1 MKALDGNDVNFGRRL
16 SFTLV
21 LLIALILGGNGLVI
35 LQFNRARLQTDRL
48 TSVSQQLIA
57 VLRLQESLSS
67 FHQRLN
73 ELAQSKDAHRL
84 LTEAEPL
91 RMALLEQAQQTRS
104 SLAYVPS
111 EFRVDPAFLM
121 ALDTTEV
128 NLPLEL
134 REVSAMATIGDW
146 EAVQIRIDGELKP
159 METMTSSLVT
169 SMDRELDEALP
180 RAVANMK
187 DVQRRIFIIVPATAI
202 STVFIAAFFGWAIA
216 RRMLELRLEERVNE
230 RTRIARDLHDTLL
243 QSFHGV
249 LMKFSAV
256 TYMLQDRPEA
266 QKTLEAVI
274 EQARQ
279 AVTEGRDAV
288 EGLRSSTVLT
298 NDLAR
303 AIVALGEELAAGDT
317 GQNRPKFRV
326 DVEGASMALAPIV
339 RDDVR
344 RIASEAVRNAFGH
357 AQARRI
363 EVEIHYERRQ
373 LRLRI
378 LDNGKG
384 IDQTLLEEGGRPGH
398 FGLAGMQERAR
409 LVGGKLAVWSQ
420 LGAGTEIELTI
431 PASIAYATG
440 RSMSSAKGAS

>member
-1 MKALDGNDVNFGRRL
+1 MKAPDGNDLNIGRRL
-16 SFTLV
+16 TLTLV
-21 LLIALILGGNGLVI
+21 MLIALILGGNGLVI
-35 LQFNRARLQTDRL
+35 LQFDRARLQTDRL

-73 ELAQSKDAHRL
+73 ELAQAKDAHRL

-91 RMALLEQAQQTRS
+91 RKVLLEQTRETRS

-134 REVSAMATIGDW
+134 RELSAMATVGDW
-146 EAVQIRIDGELKP
+146 EAVQVRVDGELKP
-159 METMTSSLVT
+159 MESMTSSLVK
-169 SMDRELDEALP
+169 SIDRDLDDALP

-187 DVQRRIFIIVPATAI
+187 DVQRSIFIIVPATAI
-202 STVFIAAFFGWAIA
+202 STVFIAAFFGWAVA
-216 RRMLELRLEERVNE
+216 RRLLELRLEERVNE

-256 TYMLQDRPEA
+256 TYMLPDRPEA
-266 QKTLEAVI
+266 RKTLEAVI

-288 EGLRSSTVLT
+288 EGLRSSMVLT

-303 AIVALGEELAAGDT
+303 AIVTLGEELADGDT
-317 GQNRPKFRV
+317 GRNSPEFRV
-326 DVEGASMALAPIV
+326 HVAGASVALAPIV
-339 RDDVR
+339 RDDVY

-357 AQARRI
+357 AQAGRI

-378 LDNGKG
+378 LDDGKG
-384 IDQTLLEEGGRPGH
+384 INQTLLEGGRPGH
-398 FGLAGMQERAR
+398 FGLPGMQERAR
-409 LVGGKLAVWSQ
+409 LVGGKLAVWSE
-420 LGAGTEIELTI
+420 LDSGTEIELTI
-431 PASIAYATG
+431 PASIAYAAG
-440 RSMSSAKGAS
+440 RPMSSGKGAS

>member
-1 MKALDGNDVNFGRRL
+1 MKAPDGDYVNIGRRL
-16 SFTLV
+16 TLTLV

-35 LQFNRARLQTDRL
+35 LQFARARLQTDRL

-91 RMALLEQAQQTRS
+91 RTALLEQTQQTRS
-104 SLAYVPS
+104 SLAYLPS

-134 REVSAMATIGDW
+134 RELSAMATIGDW

-159 METMTSSLVT
+159 METMTSSLVKRI
-169 SMDRELDEALP
+169 DRDLDEALP

-216 RRMLELRLEERVNE
+216 RRLLELRLEERVNE

-256 TYMLQDRPEA
+256 TYMLRDRPEA

-303 AIVALGEELAAGDT
+303 AIVTLGEDLAADNT
-317 GQNRPKFRV
+317 GQNCPEFRV
-326 DVEGASMALAPIV
+326 HVEGASLALAPIV

-363 EVEIHYERRQ
+363 EVEIHYERWQ

-384 IDQTLLEEGGRPGH
+384 IDQTLLEHGGRPGH

-409 LVGGKLAVWSQ
+409 LVGGKLEVWSE
-420 LGAGTEIELTI
+420 LGSGTEIELTI
-431 PASIAYATG
+431 PASIAYAAG
-440 RSMSSAKGAS
+440 RSMSSGQGAS

>member
-1 MKALDGNDVNFGRRL
+1 
-16 SFTLV
+16 
-21 LLIALILGGNGLVI
+21 
-35 LQFNRARLQTDRL
+35 
-48 TSVSQQLIA
+48 
-57 VLRLQESLSS
+57 
-67 FHQRLN
+67 LN
-73 ELAQSKDAHRL
+73 ELAESKDAHLL

-91 RMALLEQAQQTRS
+91 RTALLEQTQQTRS
-104 SLAYVPS
+104 RLAYVPS

-121 ALDTTEV
+121 ALGTTEV
-128 NLPLEL
+128 NLPLEIQEL
-134 REVSAMATIGDW
+134 SAMAKTGDW
-146 EAVQIRIDGELKP
+146 EAVQIRVDGELKP

-202 STVFIAAFFGWAIA
+202 STVLIAAFFGWAIA
-216 RRMLELRLEERVNE
+216 RRLLELRLEERVNE

-243 QSFHGV
+243 QSFHAV

-256 TYMLQDRPEA
+256 TYMLRDRPDA
-266 QKTLEAVI
+266 QKTLDAVI

-303 AIVALGEELAAGDT
+303 ALVKLGEELAAGDAR
-317 GQNRPKFRV
+317 QNRPEFRV
-326 DVEGASMALAPIV
+326 HVEGASMALAPIV
-339 RDDVR
+339 RDDVH

-357 AQARRI
+357 AQAGRI

-373 LRLRI
+373 LRVRI

-384 IDQTLLEEGGRPGH
+384 IDQTLFERGGRPGH

-409 LVGGKLAVWSQ
+409 LVGGKLAVWSK
-420 LGAGTEIELTI
+420 LDSGTEIELTI

-440 RSMSSAKGAS
+440 RSMSLGKGAS